1 MAKRLRQIY
10 LHFKNTDSRDSLLLE
25 IIALPFFIGSFF
37 FTLWILQ
44 LLMYR
49 SF

>member
-1 MAKRLRQIY
+1 MVKRLRQIY

-25 IIALPFFIGSFF
+25 IIALPFFIGSLF

-44 LLMYR
+44 LLIDR